1 MENLMPSA
9 TEAYNAVVCGV
20 GYPQF
25 NLTEAE
31 AAQILEACEKA
42 KMAGPLLSKV
52 KTIANYASAKNRY
65 AGRASTVKME

>member
-1 MENLMPSA
+1 MENLMPST

-42 KMAGPLLSKV
+42 KMAGPLMVKV
-52 KTIANYASAKNRY
+52 QTIANYATAKNRY
-65 AGRASTVKME
+65 AGRTSIVKME